1 MKILVIIVIV
11 LAIIAFAQIMK
22 VYALSNKLRNKDEAD
37 ITKDETKFNAAML
50 IVFMLAFLGS
60 SVYLMIVYGARPGL
74 GESASEHGV
83 EIDWLYDLNWV
94 ILITVFFL
102 TQPLLF
108 IFASKYHYKEG
119 NKATF
124 FSHSNKL
131 ELIWTSIPAAVLAVI
146 IILGLSVWN
155 NITSVKENTQ
165 TIELYAQQFGWTAR
179 YAGEDNELGKS
190 DFKVIDESKNPL
202 GVLTSQVIKD
212 KQLAWQKEVEDLE
225 LKLKENGDLT
235 PDDQVA
241 KTKSKIARLERQ
253 IKRLNPLLKAQT
265 PEDDAKALNDVIVKE
280 LVLLKGQE
288 YEFKFRSRDVIHS
301 AFFPHFRAQMNCVP
315 GMTTRF
321 SFKPTLTTE
330 EMRNDPVIK
339 AKYEEI
345 NKRKALTGEEPSQ
358 FNFVLL
364 CNKICGASHYNMQM
378 NITVVETKAEYE
390 RWFEEQKNKK
400 SFATLAGLVIE
411 EPTQEVEQEVAVG
424 VETADSV
431 EVSH

>member
-22 VYALSNKLRNKDEAD
+22 VYSLSNKLRNKDEAD
-37 ITKDETKFNAAML
+37 ITKSETKFNAAML
-50 IVFMLAFLGS
+50 IIFMIAFLGS
-60 SVYLMIVYGARPGL
+60 SIYLMVTYGARPGL
-74 GESASEHGV
+74 GTSASEHGLQ
-83 EIDWLYDLNWV
+83 IDWLYDLNWI

-108 IFASKYHYKEG
+108 IFAAKYRHKEG

-131 ELIWTSIPAAVLAVI
+131 EFIWTIIPAATLAVI

-155 NITSVKENTQ
+155 DITAVKENTK
-165 TIELYAQQFGWTAR
+165 TIEIYAQQFGWTAR
-179 YAGEDNELGKS
+179 YAGDDNQLGKT

-202 GVLTSQVIKD
+202 GILTTQIIEA
-212 KQLAWQKEVEDLE
+212 KQKAWEEEIEKLTLD
-225 LKLKENGDLT
+225 LKENGDLT

-241 KTKSKIARLERQ
+241 KTKAKITRLNRQ
-253 IKRLNPLLKAQT
+253 IKRLKPLLEAQT
-265 PEDDAKALNDVIVKE
+265 TEDDAKAFNDV
-280 LVLLKGQE
+280 L

-301 AFFPHFRAQMNCVP
+301 AYFPHFRAQMNCVP
-315 GMTTRF
+315 GMVTRF

-339 AKYEEI
+339 ANFEEI
-345 NKRKALTGEEPSQ
+345 NRKKELTGEEPSE
-358 FNFVLL
+358 FNYMLL

-378 NITVVETKAEYE
+378 NIIVVETKAEYD
-390 RWFEEQKNKK
+390 RWFDEQKSKK
-400 SFATLAGLVIE
+400 SFAVLTGLGTEVKAELPTESLVQVI
-411 EPTQEVEQEVAVG
+411 
-424 VETADSV
+424 D
-431 EVSH
+431 